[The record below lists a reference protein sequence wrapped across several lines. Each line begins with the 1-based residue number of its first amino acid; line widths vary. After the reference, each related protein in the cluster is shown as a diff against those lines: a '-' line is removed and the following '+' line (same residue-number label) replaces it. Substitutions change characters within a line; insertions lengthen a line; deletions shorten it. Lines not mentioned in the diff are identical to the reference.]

1 MEGARKK
8 GKGSRTA
15 EGTST
20 QDRVQGLSELGQWL
34 ALTSRENYTQQERGT
49 SLGFRGVRGSMCT
62 TVFQAYHTMYL
73 RIYPISV
80 LGIQGWGKP
89 ASMEPWRAQP
99 APTGRVESACCSGS
113 EGEMGCF
120 RGATAESQ
128 GTRRGFP
135 LQCMRWHKWK
145 LLAAEVA
152 KGEWVV
158 CAGRAAH
165 LTLTLGSCPVN
176 YRESQT

>member
-1 MEGARKK
+1 MHNC
-8 GKGSRTA
+8 
-15 EGTST
+15 
-20 QDRVQGLSELGQWL
+20 VPGLS
-34 ALTSRENYTQQERGT
+34 
-49 SLGFRGVRGSMCT
+49 
-62 TVFQAYHTMYL
+62 H
-73 RIYPISV
+73 IYPISV

-113 EGEMGCF
+113 EGEVGCF
-120 RGATAESQ
+120 RGATAENQ

-152 KGEWVV
+152 KGEWSGLSVQEGLHTSPSPEGAV
-158 CAGRAAH
+158 
-165 LTLTLGSCPVN
+165 L
-176 YRESQT
+176 